1 MEFFVIEHVYMAGA
15 LQNLGNNVI
24 GMFAGW
30 AKPALEAIVG
40 LVIVVKI
47 VQRFSIKAGIG
58 VALAAVICLGI
69 YQDRDSL
76 GSVVT
81 NELQSDAHGLAPFH
95 RPIQLLPRAA
105 AEDQR

>member
-1 MEFFVIEHVYMAGA
+1 MAGA

-40 LVIVVKI
+40 LVVVVKI

-58 VALAAVICLGI
+58 VALAAVVCLGI
-69 YQDRDSL
+69 YNDRDQL
-76 GSVVT
+76 GNIVT
-81 NELQSDAHGLAPFH
+81 NELQSDTHGLA
-95 RPIQLLPRAA
+95 QLHHPVLTLPATAA
-105 AEDQR
+105 QARR

>member
-1 MEFFVIEHVYMAGA
+1 VIEHLYMAGA

-40 LVIVVKI
+40 LVVVVKI

-58 VALAAVICLGI
+58 VALAAVVCLGI
-69 YQDRDSL
+69 YNDRDQL
-76 GSVVT
+76 GNIVT
-81 NELQSDAHGLAPFH
+81 NELQSDTHGLAQLH
-95 RPIQLLPRAA
+95 HPIQTLHTATAQTR
-105 AEDQR
+105 R

>member
-1 MEFFVIEHVYMAGA
+1 VIEHVYTAGA
-15 LQNLGNNVI
+15 LGNLGTNVI

-69 YQDRDSL
+69 YQDRDNL

-81 NELQSDAHGLAPFH
+81 NELQSDTHGLARLH
-95 RPIQLLPRAA
+95 HPIRTLPGAV
-105 AEDQR
+105 AEVRR

>member
-1 MEFFVIEHVYMAGA
+1 MIEHLYMAGA

-40 LVIVVKI
+40 LVVVVKI

-58 VALAAVICLGI
+58 VALAAVVCLGI
-69 YQDRDSL
+69 YNDRDQL
-76 GSVVT
+76 GTIVT
-81 NELQSDAHGLAPFH
+81 NELQSDTHGLAQLH
-95 RPIQLLPRAA
+95 HPIRTLPTSA
-105 AEDQR
+105 AEVRR

>member
-1 MEFFVIEHVYMAGA
+1 MIEHLYMAGA

-24 GMFAGW
+24 GVLAGW

-47 VQRFSIKAGIG
+47 IQRFSIKAGIG
-58 VALAAVICLGI
+58 VALAAVVCLGI
-69 YQDRDSL
+69 YNDRDNL

-81 NELQSDAHGLAPFH
+81 NELQSDTHGLA
-95 RPIQLLPRAA
+95 QLHHPLQVLPGTA
-105 AEDQR
+105 AEVRR